1 VQVAVERPQVYLK
14 VLITLADIV
23 VLPAFLGRFTGQA
36 ISAMGQ
42 TSHRNAPVSSQDNLF
57 LPSFC
62 DIRLVFAVVVIAELL
77 AFVLVLANGRADP
90 WNDLGLVSLFMQWIA
105 LSSAAS
111 LCFAR
116 PLLLKISNT
125 AAVLAS
131 YLLLLLVT
139 VVISELAWYMGGLE
153 QAGGNPGHGEFLF
166 RNTVISAI
174 VSGLVLR
181 YLFVQHQWRQQIQA
195 EAQARVQAL
204 QARIRPHFL
213 FNSMNSIAALT
224 GSDPQRA
231 EQAVQDLSDLFRVTL
246 RDASERITLDE
257 EIDVTKRY
265 LRMESLRLGERLR
278 VEWDIERLPSKRL
291 VPSLILQ
298 PLLENA
304 VYHGIEALPEGGRI
318 TIHGAAEGKRIT
330 ITIRNPRAPQGIA
343 SHRKGNHIALDNI
356 RLRLQ
361 LVFGNQAGVAM
372 REVDEAF
379 ETTLYF
385 PREKAVS

>member
-1 VQVAVERPQVYLK
+1 
-14 VLITLADIV
+14 
-23 VLPAFLGRFTGQA
+23 
-36 ISAMGQ
+36 MNQ
-42 TSHRNAPVSSQDNLF
+42 TNSRNSSESTQESLF

-62 DIRLVFAVVVIAELL
+62 DINLVFAVVVIAELM

-90 WNDLGLVSLFMQWIA
+90 WNDLGMVSLFVQWIA
-105 LSSAAS
+105 LTSAAS
-111 LCFAR
+111 LCLAR
-116 PLLLKISNT
+116 PLLLKISNA

-139 VVISELAWYMGGLE
+139 VLISELAWNMGGLA
-153 QAGGNPGHGEFLF
+153 QAGGDAGHVEFLF

-174 VSGLVLR
+174 VNGLVLR
-181 YLFVQHQWRQQIQA
+181 YLFVQYQWRQQIQA

-224 GSDPQRA
+224 GSDPARA
-231 EQAVQDLSDLFRVTL
+231 ELAVQDLSDMFRVTL
-246 RDASERITLDE
+246 RDASERILLEE
-257 EIDVTKRY
+257 EIDVAKRY
-265 LRMESLRLGERLR
+265 LRMEGLRLGDRLQ
-278 VEWDIERLPSKRL
+278 VEWDIERLPRKRL

-304 VYHGIEALPEGGRI
+304 VYHGIEALSQGGRI
-318 TIHGAAEGKRIT
+318 SIHGTTEGKRVV
-330 ITIRNPRAPQGIA
+330 ITIRNPRATQSIA
-343 SHRKGNHIALDNI
+343 SHRKGNQIALENI

-361 LVFGNQAGVAM
+361 LAFGSQAGVAM

-385 PREKAVS
+385 PREKAS

>member
-1 VQVAVERPQVYLK
+1 VLVAVNGASVYLK
-14 VLITLADIV
+14 VLITLADIL
-23 VLPAFLGRFTGQA
+23 VLPAFGRFAGSVIT
-36 ISAMGQ
+36 AMGQ
-42 TSHRNAPVSSQDNLF
+42 TNQRNSPESLQDALF

-62 DIRLVFAVVVIAELL
+62 DIRLVFAVVVIAELM

-139 VVISELAWYMGGLE
+139 VLISELAWSMGGPGLDRDT
-153 QAGGNPGHGEFLF
+153 AGHVEFLF
-166 RNTVISAI
+166 RNTTISAI

-181 YLFVQHQWRQQIQA
+181 YLFVQHQWKQQIQA

-231 EQAVQDLSDLFRVTL
+231 ELAVQDLSDLFRVTL

-265 LRMESLRLGERLR
+265 LRMESLRLGERLQ
-278 VEWDIERLPSKRL
+278 VEWDIERLPRKRL

-304 VYHGIEALPEGGRI
+304 VYHGVEALPQGGRI
-318 TIHGAAEGKRIT
+318 SIHGAAEGKRIT
-330 ITIRNPRAPQGIA
+330 ITIRNPRAPQSIA

-361 LVFGNQAGVAM
+361 LAFGNQAGVAL
-372 REVDEAF
+372 REVDETF

-385 PREKAVS
+385 PREKAT

>member
-1 VQVAVERPQVYLK
+1 ME
-14 VLITLADIV
+14 
-23 VLPAFLGRFTGQA
+23 
-36 ISAMGQ
+36 
-42 TSHRNAPVSSQDNLF
+42 SSQETLF

-62 DIRLVFAVVVIAELL
+62 DIRLVFAVVVIAELM

-90 WNDLGLVSLFMQWIA
+90 WNDLGLVSLFVQWIA
-105 LSSAAS
+105 LSSAAA
-111 LCFAR
+111 LCLAR
-116 PLLLKISNT
+116 PLLVRIRST

-131 YLLLLLVT
+131 YLLLLLIT
-139 VVISELAWYMGGLE
+139 VLISELAWHMGGLV
-153 QAGGNPGHGEFLF
+153 QAGGRVGHVEFLF
-166 RNTVISAI
+166 RNTMISAI

-181 YLFVQHQWRQQIQA
+181 YLFVQHQWRRQIQA

-231 EQAVQDLSDLFRVTL
+231 EMAVQDLSDLFRVTL
-246 RDASERITLDE
+246 RDASERVLLEE
-257 EIDVTKRY
+257 EIDVAARY

-278 VEWDIERLPSKRL
+278 VEWDIERLPRKRR

-304 VYHGIEALPEGGRI
+304 VYHGIEGLPQGGRI
-318 TIHGAAEGKRIT
+318 TIHGATEGKRIV
-330 ITIRNPRAPQGIA
+330 ITVRNPRATRGIA
-343 SHRKGNHIALDNI
+343 SHRKGNRIALDNI
-356 RLRLQ
+356 RQRLQ
-361 LVFGNQAGVAM
+361 LVFGSQAGVAM
-372 REVDEAF
+372 REVDDEF

-385 PREKAVS
+385 PREKVA